1 MSLIFIDLFNQTYIF
16 TKPSKYLKFNFIND
30 LYHECILVCNYRGK
44 GCQLSPIIDNGLSM
58 SSLLLYCVYMTVLCY
73 RLQRSMM
80 CCCYGSDM
88 LWFCQVNVTYILCHD
103 NPMSGG
109 NCSRCWY
116 HHQWWICILSVSNNN
131 QEHNNNL
138 IRDKRTPSHANV
150 EHWIY
155 FLGNDTLCFIIL
167 NFYAF
172 CKASLWARTEH
183 FKLWKITESCKVEQR
198 ILIHFLV

>member
-1 MSLIFIDLFNQTYIF
+1 MNYSVNSGGRGACCRQWYFNVI
-16 TKPSKYLKFNFIND
+16 SIAELYLYD
-30 LYHECILVCNYRGK
+30 CAC
-44 GCQLSPIIDNGLSM
+44 
-58 SSLLLYCVYMTVLCY
+58 
-73 RLQRSMM
+73 MM